1 MKVYLR
7 SASSLLR
14 LKAKLKISE
23 RGNVENDKIIEH
35 ALQKELSRHADDEAV
50 GLSHEILA
58 SIEILVDGLT
68 LRSPENR
75 RCR

>member
-7 SASSLLR
+7 SASNVLR

-50 GLSHEILA
+50 WLSHEILA